1 MDAAHELSAAR
12 TRSRLT
18 QRALAARAGTS
29 QAAVSAYES
38 GRKRPSVAVLDRLLA
53 ATGAEL
59 TVVVRATRPSASDL
73 ERSGRHLA
81 EVLALAEALPFRR
94 EEGLRY
100 PRLPVVD
107 RG

>member
-1 MDAAHELSAAR
+1 MDAARELSAAR
-12 TRSRLT
+12 TRAGLS
-18 QRALAARAGTS
+18 QRALATRAGTS

-38 GRKRPSVAVLDRLLA
+38 GRRQPSVAVLDRLLA
-53 ATGAEL
+53 ATGSEL
-59 TVVVRATRPSASDL
+59 TVVADPKKYSASDL

-100 PRLPVVD
+100 PRLPAAD